1 MEVLLLKDIENFGVI
16 GQVKRVKDGFAR
28 NFLLPKKLA
37 KIATD
42 AEVKRFQVIKQKIVV
57 DEKLAGS
64 RVAMLAEQLRNV
76 HLSLTK
82 KVNDQGKLY
91 GALGSEEIVDLLK
104 TKGIQ
109 INKKQVEFGK
119 AIRSVGVF
127 EVTIRLT
134 AKLKPQVEIK
144 IVAAD

>member
-37 KIATD
+37 KVATD
-42 AEVKRFQVIKQKIVV
+42 AEVKRFQAIKHKIVV

-91 GALGSEEIVDLLK
+91 GALGPEEIVDVLK

-119 AIRSVGVF
+119 AIRTVGVF

-144 IVAAD
+144 IVAAE